1 MAGWPWPLD
10 GVQSWFDSL
19 WNWVSTSA
27 FNAGRWVWTQV
38 TTGLASVK
46 DYVLGQVSWVAN
58 YLWGKIT
65 WLKDQVSSGLSY
77 VGSQVWGFITWL
89 SGQVSSGL
97 SWLWNAIS
105 GAVSGI
111 SSWITNGLS
120 WVWNQISSGLSS
132 LSSFIT
138 SSVGWLGGQISSG
151 LNNLWTAISSTV
163 GNFAAQVSN
172 GLKWVWDS
180 LSGLAGDLLG
190 GVVEALGSG
199 LQAFWDWL
207 LKHLTWISQMIIGAI
222 NPVISAVQGFLMD
235 VGRRILDGLTATF
248 TPGSPDE
255 ELETAISVMV
265 ETMQTRVAEEV
276 QTMYKSPPEEGAV
289 LATARNVAVLYGVG
303 VVGGHILGQAA
314 DAAHP
319 LKHLGFADL
328 ADTIT
333 SSIGIGGVLSRIFNM
348 PTEVGLLIPLRHA
361 YNKMFTPEIPGS
373 GDLVRM
379 VVREAFDPKMVIE
392 APPEFIAA
400 MAFQGFSKTWC
411 DRYWT
416 AHFEPIPLLQAYA
429 NLWRG
434 DWTKEEFMYAL
445 HIADVHPMWREPIFN
460 VAFRPPGARELGYG
474 YDTNL
479 YDRDDIVKYRRWGG
493 LSLEDAEKAAD
504 AMIAYRLEAERN
516 ALRTEAM
523 ADYVAGLDDE
533 AQLRANL
540 TAIGGRPEMVELWV
554 ERARYRRDRDLVLD
568 LMKTSVDLYVKGHI
582 NDQGLDQDLRALGIE
597 ADRRAVVIRDAK
609 ARRSKAVVAQ
619 TAEKKKLLSVEKVE
633 KARELGLLGDGEF
646 VTRAVEIG
654 YTEGDAR
661 LLLAIEL
668 TPKPVTA
675 EEISRRQ
682 RTITSKKARAERR
695 YETSLARLQDQI
707 DLSAA
712 QISDAET
719 VAKETLDVIDAQ
731 IEAHDLELPTA
742 TPARAATI
750 EKLRTVQLQRR
761 ELQEAR
767 SAATIRKLTEQR
779 TDLEEAKALIDQQ
792 RDEELAEYDEELK
805 LLGVAS

>member
-10 GVQSWFDSL
+10 GVQRWFESF

-27 FNAGRWVWTQV
+27 FNAGRWVWDQV
-38 TTGLASVK
+38 TAGLSGVK
-46 DYVLGQVSWVAN
+46 TYILGQISYVSN
-58 YLWGKIT
+58 YVWDKIT
-65 WLKDQVSSGLSY
+65 WLRDRVSEGWASLSNYVWSKLLWLRDRVVEGWNWISGKFWDGVNWLRDRISE
-77 VGSQVWGFITWL
+77 GWNWL
-89 SGQVSSGL
+89 SGVISQG
-97 SWLWNAIS
+97 WNS
-105 GAVSGI
+105 V
-111 SSWITNGLS
+111 TNFVNNGLN
-120 WVWNQISSGLSS
+120 WLQN
-132 LSSFIT
+132 
-138 SSVGWLGGQISSG
+138 SVSSG

-199 LQAFWDWL
+199 LQTFGDWL

-248 TPGSPDE
+248 TPGSPDV
-255 ELETAISVMV
+255 ELETAVSVMV

-289 LATARNVAVLYGVG
+289 LTTARNVAVLCGLG

-348 PTEVGLLIPLRHA
+348 PTEIGLLIPLRHA

-392 APPEFIAA
+392 APGEFVAA

-434 DWTKEEFMYAL
+434 DWKKEDFMYAL

-516 ALRTEAM
+516 SLRTEAM
-523 ADYVAGLDDE
+523 YDFTNYLDDE

-540 TAIGGRPEMVELWV
+540 EAIGGRPEMIELWV
-554 ERARYRRDRDLVLD
+554 ARAKFRRDRDFTLD
-568 LMKTSVDLYVKGHI
+568 MAKVSVNQYVKESI
-582 NDQGLDQDLRALGIE
+582 DETQLSTDLRDLGIE
-597 ADRRAVVIRDAK
+597 ATGRSKMIAEAK
-609 ARRSKAVVAQ
+609 ARRLKTSRDEAVAR
-619 TAEKKKLLSVEKVE
+619 AKVMPE
-633 KARELGLLGDGEF
+633 SRVRKARELGLIGDEEY
-646 VTRAVEIG
+646 VKRLMDHDWTAR
-654 YTEGDAR
+654 DAR
-661 LLLAIEL
+661 LDLAVEL
-668 TPKPVTA
+668 TPMPLTD
-675 EEISRRQ
+675 EEIERR
-682 RTITSKKARAERR
+682 RTTITSRKAKAARR
-695 YETSLARLQDQI
+695 YETSLARLNNQI
-707 DLSAA
+707 DLATT
-712 QISDAET
+712 QLEDAET

-731 IEAHDLELPTA
+731 IEAYDMEMPTA
-742 TPARAATI
+742 TPARAAALERLI
-750 EKLRTVQLQRR
+750 TVQTQRR

-767 SAATIRKLTEQR
+767 SAASIKKLTAQIA
-779 TDLEEAKALIDQQ
+779 DLQETLATAEKQ
-792 RDEELAEYDEELK
+792 RDEELSEYDEELK
-805 LLGVAS
+805 LLGAAA